1 VRQLGTL
8 QAGTSQARLMPVQSI
23 TIIPFHQGTYGR
35 NATADKIISVQRISK
50 SVSVENHLP
59 VGLVLGKDRK

>member
-1 VRQLGTL
+1 M
-8 QAGTSQARLMPVQSI
+8 AAHSI

-50 SVSVENHLP
+50 SVSVENRLRVP
-59 VGLVLGKDRK
+59 LVLGKDRK